1 MAAPLQQLAPL
12 HRGAD
17 ALVYGAMGAWRRR
30 AAMVRDLRQRANRV
44 EALSSQFEA
53 LADAELKERVQ
64 RCRERCGRQ
73 ARHMDDELLAET
85 MAALR
90 EAAARQLSLRAY
102 HVQIMGVL
110 ALNAGGL
117 AEMATGEGKTLV
129 AALAA
134 VLSAFRRRPCHV
146 VTVNDYLVTRDAKR
160 MRTFFEFCGL
170 TSGAVVASMPPAER
184 RKVYSGDIT
193 YVTSKEVL
201 ADFLRD
207 QLACGAESPSE
218 WLGKAQ
224 SRRVLERGLLAAIV
238 DEADSVLIDEAV
250 TPLIISQTRENVSL
264 SEASQRGVTLADQF
278 VEGEDY
284 EVKASRREVTLTKIG
299 QSKLDDL
306 GADLGG
312 LWKAPQRRWELLRSA
327 LVART
332 FYQKDKQYLIKDG
345 KVVIVDEFTGRPM
358 PQRTWRQ
365 GLHQA
370 IEAKEGLEIT
380 APSETVARMSF
391 QRFFRSYRYLS
402 GMTGTAQEAAS
413 EFWHIYQRPVVRIPV
428 NRPFQRGTLPVR
440 AFRDRE
446 EKWNA
451 VVESICE
458 THATGRP
465 ILVGTRNVEASEQLS
480 QRLLDAGLVC
490 QVLNAARL
498 AEEALVIAKAGEA
511 GRITIATNMAG
522 RGTDIVI
529 DEEVVNQG
537 GLHVIATEG
546 HESSRIDRQL
556 FGRAGRQGD
565 PGSSQLFFS
574 LDDELL
580 QNHLSDRERRWL
592 PLGAALKKAQA
603 RAQRQAY
610 QRRRRVLQMDDWLD
624 NALSFASS

>member
-1 MAAPLQQLAPL
+1 MTSQLQELAPL

-17 ALVYGAMGAWRRR
+17 ALVYGVMGAWRRR
-30 AAMVRDLRQRANRV
+30 GATVREWRKHAERV
-44 EALSSQFEA
+44 EELSSQYEVLAEA
-53 LADAELKERVQ
+53 DLVERVKL
-64 RCRERCGRQ
+64 CRERCARK
-73 ARHMDDELLAET
+73 ARHLDEGLLVET

-90 EAAARQLSLRAY
+90 EAAARQLGLRAY
-102 HVQIMGVL
+102 GVQIMGVL
-110 ALNAGGL
+110 ALNEGGL

-134 VLSAFRRRPCHV
+134 VLNAFRRRPCHV
-146 VTVNDYLVTRDAKR
+146 ITVNDYLVTRDAKR
-160 MRTFFEFCGL
+160 MSKFFEFCGL
-170 TSGAVVASMPPAER
+170 SSGAVVASMPPTER
-184 RKVYSGDIT
+184 RKVYRGDIT

-207 QLACGAESPSE
+207 QIACNRESPSE
-218 WLGKAQ
+218 RLGKTKRQ
-224 SRRVLERGLLAAIV
+224 RVLERGLLSAIV

-264 SEASQRGVTLADQF
+264 SESSQRGATLADQF

-284 EVKASRREVTLTKIG
+284 EVKASRREITLTKVG
-299 QSKLDDL
+299 QRKLDDL
-306 GADLGG
+306 GEDLGG

-327 LVART
+327 LVAIT
-332 FYQKDKQYLIKDG
+332 FYEKDKQYLIKDG

-402 GMTGTAQEAAS
+402 GMTGTAREAAS

-428 NRPFQRGTLPVR
+428 NRPCQRCTVPVR
-440 AFRDRE
+440 AFRDRD

-458 THATGRP
+458 IHETGRP

-480 QRLLDAGLVC
+480 QRLLEVGLVC

-511 GRITIATNMAG
+511 GKITIATNMAG

-529 DEEVVNQG
+529 DRDVVDKG
-537 GLHVIATEG
+537 GLHVMATEA

-574 LDDELL
+574 LEDELV
-580 QNHLSDRERRWL
+580 QNHLSVRERQWL
-592 PLGAALKKAQA
+592 PMGKALRKAQT

-610 QRRRRVLQMDDWLD
+610 QKRRRVLQMDDWLD

>member
-1 MAAPLQQLAPL
+1 MDTLQLQEPAPL

-17 ALVYGAMGAWRRR
+17 ALVFGAMGAWKRRG
-30 AAMVRDLRQRANRV
+30 ATVREFRKQAERV
-44 EALSSQFEA
+44 DAQGARFEALSDQRLQAF
-53 LADAELKERVQ
+53 LAT
-64 RCRERCGRQ
+64 CREDCARRLDQ
-73 ARHMDDELLAET
+73 ARLLET
-85 MAALR
+85 VAAIR
-90 EAAARQLSLRAY
+90 EAGARQLGLRAFP
-102 HVQIMGVL
+102 VQVMGVL

-146 VTVNDYLVTRDAKR
+146 ITVNDYLVGRDVKR
-160 MRTFFEFCGL
+160 MRPLFDFCGV
-170 TSGAVVASMPPAER
+170 SHGAVIASMAPKER
-184 RKVYSGDIT
+184 QQVYRRDIV

-207 QLACGAESPSE
+207 QLAHGETSPSQS
-218 WLGKAQ
+218 LSVKAK
-224 SRRVLERGLLAAIV
+224 SRRILERGLHAAIV

-250 TPLIISQTRENVSL
+250 TPLIISQTRENASL
-264 SEASQRGVTLADQF
+264 SDAAEHGATLAAQF
-278 VEGEDY
+278 VEGKDY
-284 EVKASRREVTLTKIG
+284 EVESTHREITLTKQG
-299 QSKLDDL
+299 NAKLEEL
-306 GADLGG
+306 GGNLGG

-332 FYQKDKQYLIKDG
+332 FYQKDRQYLIKDG

-370 IEAKEGLEIT
+370 VEAKEGLDIT

-391 QRFFRSYRYLS
+391 QRFFRSYRHLS

-413 EFWHIYQRPVVRIPV
+413 EFWHIYQVPVVRIPV
-428 NRPFQRGTLPVR
+428 NRPCVRKELPLR
-440 AFRDRE
+440 SFRTDE
-446 EKWNA
+446 EKWAA
-451 VVESICE
+451 VVQSIQE
-458 THATGRP
+458 IHATGRP
-465 ILVGTRNVEASEQLS
+465 LLVGTRNVEASEKLS
-480 QRLLDAGLVC
+480 QRLTGVGLAC

-498 AEEALVIAKAGEA
+498 AEEALVISKAGER

-522 RGTDIVI
+522 RGTDIVL
-529 DEEVVNQG
+529 DKDVVSLG
-537 GLHVIATEG
+537 GLHVIATEA

-565 PGSSQLFFS
+565 PGSAELFTS
-574 LDDELL
+574 LEDELL
-580 QNHLSDRERRWL
+580 RQHLRKREGQWRPVRN
-592 PLGAALKKAQA
+592 ALQVAQS

-610 QRRRRVLQMDDWLD
+610 RQRSRVLKMDDWLD
-624 NALSFASS
+624 NALSFASSS